1 MSNEVINIKQ
11 LPKETVAK
19 FVSDAARMETEI
31 YSLRETAT
39 NLKQNTNLQ
48 NKEAED
54 HLNLLAYDLE
64 NQEEKY
70 YHAKEEANQYS
81 ATKESISL
89 FCRSIILLF
98 IGTLLFAVIF
108 DVAYSSLNIDN
119 IDFDAFI
126 ALFATPL
133 GIDIHEGY
141 GLAVIELIIGL
152 TVSIILWACLVPI
165 VIISCVKSSKRN
177 NDTNVQTNKAKLNIC
192 QTEYNQYSIIFNE
205 KQKTLVALSKHAEY
219 LEQSVAKI
227 DAALQKHYSLGIIPP
242 DYRDMIRVLYI
253 DRAFRNDQVD
263 TMREATL
270 ICDRDIHHREVIDS
284 LHEIASAIQG
294 LSSVLEDISYKIS
307 IMNAE
312 LKSIADGQD
321 KLLSE
326 TESARYATE
335 AVQKSQ
341 ENIVWYERQKWF
353 RDNYK

>member
-1 MSNEVINIKQ
+1 MSNEVIDVKQ

-19 FVSDAARMETEI
+19 FVSDAAKMEI
-31 YSLRETAT
+31 DSYSLKKLANDIRTDVNNKTAT
-39 NLKQNTNLQ
+39 DSNKLLALQVRLDEQ
-48 NKEAED
+48 NK
-54 HLNLLAYDLE
+54 
-64 NQEEKY
+64 KY
-70 YHAKEEANQYS
+70 
-81 ATKESISL
+81 ISL
-89 FCRSIILLF
+89 DNKAKTKPDSTWGCLPFALLPIIFALLLLICSLIYRNIYGNWLPDEYILTLLF
-98 IGTLLFAVIF
+98 ITILINTTITI
-108 DVAYSSLNIDN
+108 VANKIGSKKEMKQRRDAANEAKEQLCNSQKEYDASLKSCSNRKRTID
-119 IDFDAFI
+119 
-126 ALFATPL
+126 ALA
-133 GIDIHEGY
+133 
-141 GLAVIELIIGL
+141 
-152 TVSIILWACLVPI
+152 
-165 VIISCVKSSKRN
+165 
-177 NDTNVQTNKAKLNIC
+177 
-192 QTEYNQYSIIFNE
+192 
-205 KQKTLVALSKHAEY
+205 KHADL
-219 LEQSVAKI
+219 LEAKAAEI
-227 DAALQKHYSLGIIPP
+227 DTALQKHYSLGIIPP
-242 DYRDMIRVLYI
+242 DYRDMIRVLYM

-321 KLLSE
+321 KLVSE